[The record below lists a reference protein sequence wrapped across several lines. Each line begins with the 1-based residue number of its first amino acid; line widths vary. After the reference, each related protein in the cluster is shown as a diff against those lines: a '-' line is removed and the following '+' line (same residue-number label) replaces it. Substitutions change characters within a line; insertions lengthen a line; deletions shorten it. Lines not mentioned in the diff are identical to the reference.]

1 MGYDLAVRQEV
12 LVTGAA
18 GFLGS
23 NLCRV
28 LLEAGHAV
36 RGVDN
41 LSQSTTLNVEPLLGA
56 PGFRFARE
64 DVRDEDAM
72 RTAAAGVSVIVH
84 LAAFKIPRY
93 GNALDTLLVNTHGT
107 ESMLKA
113 AAAARARLVFASTSD
128 VYGKNP
134 RLPFAETDDLHLGE
148 TAVKRWAYAT
158 SKIFDEHLCFAYQQ
172 EQGVPVTILRFF
184 GSYGPGQNRT
194 WWGGPQSVFID
205 AALRGREM
213 DVHGDGQQTRSFT
226 YVDDTVDGIVRAM
239 WSERA
244 AGEIFNIGNTKP
256 VTIQALA
263 ELVWRL
269 AGEGEPKIRRVSYQ
283 AFGRYEDVRARV
295 PEIGKAREVLGFE
308 PRVDL
313 EDGLRRTIEWQRAV
327 MAGEG
332 SLP

>member
-1 MGYDLAVRQEV
+1 MSETV

-28 LLEAGHAV
+28 LLDGGHAV
-36 RGVDN
+36 RAVDN
-41 LSQSTTLNVEPLLGA
+41 LSQSTMLNVEPLLA
-56 PGFRFARE
+56 EDRFRFAKD
-64 DVRDEDAM
+64 DVRDEAAM
-72 RTAAAGVSVIVH
+72 RELAGGASAIVH

-113 AAAARARLVFASTSD
+113 AAAVGARLVFASTSD

-134 RLPFAETDDLHLGE
+134 RLPFAETDDLYLGE
-148 TAVKRWAYAT
+148 TSVKRWAYAT
-158 SKIFDEHLCFAYQQ
+158 SKIVDEHLCFAYQQ
-172 EQGVPVTILRFF
+172 ERGVPVTILRFF

-205 AALRGREM
+205 AALRGKEM

-226 YVDDTVDGIVRAM
+226 YVDDTVDGIVRALF
-239 WSERA
+239 SPRA
-244 AGEIFNIGNTKP
+244 VGEIFNIGNTKP

-295 PEIGKAREVLGFE
+295 PEIAKAREILGFE
-308 PRVDL
+308 PRFGL
-313 EDGLRRTIEWQRAV
+313 EDGLRRTIDWQRSV
-327 MAGEG
+327 MAREG

>member
-1 MGYDLAVRQEV
+1 MSEV

-23 NLCRV
+23 NLSRA
-28 LLEAGHAV
+28 LLEGGHAV
-36 RGVDN
+36 RAVDN
-41 LSQSTTLNVEPLLGA
+41 LSQSTMLNVEPLLGHPRFA
-56 PGFRFARE
+56 FARE
-64 DVRDEDAM
+64 DVRDEAAM
-72 RTAAAGVSVIVH
+72 RRLAEGASVLVH

-93 GNALDTLLVNTHGT
+93 GNALDTLLVNTRGT
-107 ESMLKA
+107 ESLLKA
-113 AAAARARLVFASTSD
+113 AAAGGARLVFASTSD

-148 TAVKRWAYAT
+148 TSVKRWAYAT
-158 SKIFDEHLCFAYQQ
+158 SKILDEHLCFAYQQ
-172 EQGVPVTILRFF
+172 ERGVPVTILRFF

-205 AALRGREM
+205 AALRGQPM

-239 WSERA
+239 FSERA
-244 AGEIFNIGNTKP
+244 VGEIFNVGNTKP

-269 AGEGEPKIRRVSYQ
+269 AGTGEPKIRRVSYQ

-295 PEIGKAREVLGFE
+295 AEIGKAREVLGLE
-308 PRVDL
+308 PRIGL
-313 EDGLRRTIEWQRAV
+313 EEGLRLTIAWQRAV
-327 MAGEG
+327 MAREG

>member
-1 MGYDLAVRQEV
+1 MSEV
-12 LVTGAA
+12 LVTGGA

-28 LLEAGHAV
+28 LLEGGHAI

-41 LSQSTTLNVEPLLGA
+41 LSQSTMLNVEPLLGHPRFA
-56 PGFRFARE
+56 FARE
-64 DVRDEDAM
+64 DVRDEAAM
-72 RTAAAGVSVIVH
+72 RGLAKGASVLVH

-113 AAAARARLVFASTSD
+113 AAAAGARLVFASTSD

-148 TAVKRWAYAT
+148 TSVKRWAYAT
-158 SKIFDEHLCFAYQQ
+158 SKILDEHLCFAYQQ
-172 EQGVPVTILRFF
+172 ERGVPVTILRFF

-205 AALRGREM
+205 AALRGQPM

-239 WSERA
+239 FLERA
-244 AGEIFNIGNTKP
+244 VGEIFNIGNTRP

-269 AGEGEPKIRRVSYQ
+269 AGTGEPKIRRVSYQ

-295 PEIGKAREVLGFE
+295 PEIGKARELLGFE
-308 PRVDL
+308 PRVGL
-313 EDGLRRTIEWQRAV
+313 EEGLRLTIEWQRSV
-327 MAGEG
+327 MAREG

>member
-1 MGYDLAVRQEV
+1 MSETV

-23 NLCRV
+23 NLCRA
-28 LLEAGHAV
+28 LLDAGQAV
-36 RGVDN
+36 RAVDN
-41 LSQSTTLNVEPLLGA
+41 LSQSTMLNVEPLLA
-56 PGFRFARE
+56 EPRFRFARE
-64 DVRDEDAM
+64 DVRDEVAM
-72 RTAAAGVSVIVH
+72 RRQAEGASVIVH

-113 AAAARARLVFASTSD
+113 AAGAKARLVFASTSD

-134 RLPFAETDDLHLGE
+134 RLPFTETDDLYLGE
-148 TAVKRWAYAT
+148 TSVKRWAYAT

-172 EQGVPVTILRFF
+172 ERGVPVTILRLF
-184 GSYGPGQNRT
+184 GAYGPGQNRT

-205 AALRGREM
+205 AALRGLEM

-239 WSERA
+239 FSERA
-244 AGEIFNIGNTKP
+244 VGEIFNIGNTKP
-256 VTIQALA
+256 VTIHALA
-263 ELVWRL
+263 EMVWRL
-269 AGEGEPKIRRVSYQ
+269 AGTGEPKTRRVSYQ

-313 EDGLRRTIEWQRAV
+313 EEGLRRTISWQRSV
-327 MAGEG
+327 MAREG
-332 SLP
+332 SLG

>member
-1 MGYDLAVRQEV
+1 MSEV

-28 LLEAGHAV
+28 LLEGGHAV
-36 RGVDN
+36 RAVDN
-41 LSQSTTLNVEPLLGA
+41 LSQSTMLNVEPLLGHPRFA
-56 PGFRFARE
+56 FARE
-64 DVRDEDAM
+64 DVRDEAAM
-72 RTAAAGVSVIVH
+72 RRLAAGSSVLVH

-93 GNALDTLLVNTHGT
+93 GNALDTLLVNTRGT
-107 ESMLKA
+107 ESLLKA
-113 AAAARARLVFASTSD
+113 AVAAGARLVFASTSD

-134 RLPFAETDDLHLGE
+134 RLPFAETDDLYLGE
-148 TAVKRWAYAT
+148 TSVKRWAYAT
-158 SKIFDEHLCFAYQQ
+158 SKILDEHMCFAYQQ
-172 EQGVPVTILRFF
+172 ERGVPVTILRFF

-205 AALRGREM
+205 AALRGQPM

-239 WSERA
+239 FSERA
-244 AGEIFNIGNTKP
+244 VGEIFNVGNTKP

-269 AGEGEPKIRRVSYQ
+269 AGEGEPKIRRVSYR

-295 PEIGKAREVLGFE
+295 PEIAKAREILGFE
-308 PRVDL
+308 PRFGL
-313 EDGLRRTIEWQRAV
+313 EDGLRRTIDWQRSV
-327 MAGEG
+327 MAREG

>member
-1 MGYDLAVRQEV
+1 MSETV

-28 LLEAGHAV
+28 LLEGGHAV
-36 RGVDN
+36 RAVDN
-41 LSQSTTLNVEPLLGA
+41 LSQSTMLNLEPLLGEA
-56 PGFRFARE
+56 RLRFTRE
-64 DVRDEDAM
+64 DVRDEAAM
-72 RTAAAGVSVIVH
+72 QRLAEGASAIVH

-93 GNALDTLLVNTHGT
+93 GNALDTLLVNTGGT

-113 AAAARARLVFASTSD
+113 AAAAKARLVFTSTSD

-134 RLPFAETDDLHLGE
+134 RLPFAETDDLYLGE
-148 TAVKRWAYAT
+148 TSVKRWAYAT
-158 SKIFDEHLCFAYQQ
+158 SKILDEHFCFAYQQ
-172 EQGVPVTILRFF
+172 ERGVPVTILRLF

-205 AALRGREM
+205 AALRGQPM

-226 YVDDTVDGIVRAM
+226 YVDDTVDGIVRALF
-239 WSERA
+239 SPRA
-244 AGEIFNIGNTKP
+244 VGEILNIGSTKP

-263 ELVWRL
+263 EMVWRL
-269 AGEGEPKIRRVSYQ
+269 AGTGEPKIHRVSYQ

-295 PEIGKAREVLGFE
+295 PEIGKARELLGFE
-308 PRVDL
+308 PRVGL
-313 EDGLRRTIEWQRAV
+313 EDGLRRTIDWQRAV
-327 MAGEG
+327 MAREG

>member
-1 MGYDLAVRQEV
+1 MSETV

-28 LLEAGHAV
+28 LLAAGHSV
-36 RGVDN
+36 RAVDN
-41 LSQSTTLNVEPLLGA
+41 LSQSTMLNLEPLLGEA
-56 PGFRFARE
+56 RLVFARE

-72 RTAAAGVSVIVH
+72 RRLSLGASLIVH

-113 AAAARARLVFASTSD
+113 AAVAKARLVFASTSD

-134 RLPFAETDDLHLGE
+134 HLPFAETDDLYLGE
-148 TAVKRWAYAT
+148 TSVKRWAYAT
-158 SKIFDEHLCFAYQQ
+158 SKILDEHLCFAYQQ
-172 EQGVPVTILRFF
+172 ERGVPVTVLRLF

-194 WWGGPQSVFID
+194 WWGGPQAVFID
-205 AALRGREM
+205 AALRGQEM

-239 WSERA
+239 FSPRA

-269 AGEGEPKIRRVSYQ
+269 AGTGEPKIRRVSYQ
-283 AFGRYEDVRARV
+283 AFGRYEDVRHRV
-295 PEIGKAREVLGFE
+295 PDIAKAREVLGFE
-308 PRVDL
+308 PRYGL
-313 EDGLRRTIEWQRAV
+313 EEGLRRTIDWQRAV
-327 MAGEG
+327 MAREG
-332 SLP
+332 SRP

>member
-1 MGYDLAVRQEV
+1 MSETV

-36 RGVDN
+36 RAVDN
-41 LSQSTTLNVEPLLGA
+41 LSQSTMLNVEPLLA
-56 PGFRFARE
+56 EARFRFAKD
-64 DVRDEDAM
+64 DVRDEAAM
-72 RTAAAGVSVIVH
+72 RELAEGASAIVH

-113 AAAARARLVFASTSD
+113 AAAVGARLVFASTSD

-134 RLPFAETDDLHLGE
+134 RLPFAETDDLYLGE
-148 TAVKRWAYAT
+148 TSVKRWAYAT
-158 SKIFDEHLCFAYQQ
+158 SKIVDEHLCFAYQQ
-172 EQGVPVTILRFF
+172 ERGVPVTILRFF

-205 AALRGREM
+205 AALRGKEM

-226 YVDDTVDGIVRAM
+226 YVDDTVDGIVRALF
-239 WSERA
+239 SPRA
-244 AGEIFNIGNTKP
+244 LGEIFNIGNTKP

-269 AGEGEPKIRRVSYQ
+269 AGQGEPKIRRVSYQ

-295 PEIGKAREVLGFE
+295 PEIAKAREILGFE
-308 PRVDL
+308 PRFGL
-313 EDGLRRTIEWQRAV
+313 EDGLRRTIDWQRSV
-327 MAGEG
+327 MAREG

>member
-1 MGYDLAVRQEV
+1 MSEAV

-28 LLEAGHAV
+28 LVQAGHAV

-41 LSQSTTLNVEPLLGA
+41 LSQSTMLNVEPLLA
-56 PGFRFARE
+56 ESRFRFARE
-64 DVRDEDAM
+64 DVRDEAAM
-72 RTAAAGVSVIVH
+72 LREAEGASAIVH

-93 GNALDTLLVNTHGT
+93 GNALDTLLVNAHGT

-113 AAAARARLVFASTSD
+113 AAAAKARLVFASTSD

-134 RLPFAETDDLHLGE
+134 RLPFAETDDLYLGE
-148 TAVKRWAYAT
+148 TSVKRWAYAT
-158 SKIFDEHLCFAYQQ
+158 SKILDEHLCFAYQQ
-172 EQGVPVTILRFF
+172 ERGVPVTILRFF

-205 AALRGREM
+205 AALRGQEM

-239 WSERA
+239 FSERA
-244 AGEIFNIGNTKP
+244 MGGIFNIGDTKP
-256 VTIQALA
+256 VTIHALA
-263 ELVWRL
+263 EMVWRL
-269 AGEGEPKIRRVSYQ
+269 AGTGAPKIRRVSYQ

-295 PEIGKAREVLGFE
+295 PEIGKARDILGFE
-308 PRVDL
+308 PRIGL
-313 EDGLRRTIEWQRAV
+313 EEGLRRTIDWQRSV
-327 MAGEG
+327 MAREG
-332 SLP
+332 SLR

>member
-1 MGYDLAVRQEV
+1 MSETV

-36 RGVDN
+36 RAVDN
-41 LSQSTTLNVEPLLGA
+41 LSQSTMLNVEPLLA
-56 PGFRFARE
+56 EERFRFAKD
-64 DVRDEDAM
+64 DVRDEAAM
-72 RTAAAGVSVIVH
+72 RELAAGSSAIVH

-113 AAAARARLVFASTSD
+113 AAAVGARLVFASTSD

-134 RLPFAETDDLHLGE
+134 RLPFAETDDLYLGE
-148 TAVKRWAYAT
+148 TSVKRWAYAT
-158 SKIFDEHLCFAYQQ
+158 SKIVDEHLCFAHQQ
-172 EQGVPVTILRFF
+172 ERGVPVTILRFF

-205 AALRGREM
+205 AALRGKEM

-226 YVDDTVDGIVRAM
+226 YVDDTVDGIVRALF
-239 WSERA
+239 SPRA
-244 AGEIFNIGNTKP
+244 PGEIFNIGNTKP

-295 PEIGKAREVLGFE
+295 PEIAKAREILGFE
-308 PRVDL
+308 PRFGL
-313 EDGLRRTIEWQRAV
+313 EDGLRRTIDWQRSV
-327 MAGEG
+327 MAREG

>member
-1 MGYDLAVRQEV
+1 MSETV

-28 LLEAGHAV
+28 LLTAGHGV
-36 RGVDN
+36 RAVDN
-41 LSQSTTLNVEPLLGA
+41 LSQSTMLNLEPLLGEA
-56 PGFRFARE
+56 RLRFARE
-64 DVRDEDAM
+64 DVRDRTAM
-72 RTAAAGVSVIVH
+72 RRQADGVSVIVH

-107 ESMLKA
+107 ESMLGA
-113 AAAARARLVFASTSD
+113 AEAAKARLVMASTSD

-134 RLPFAETDDLHLGE
+134 RLPFAETDDLYLGE
-148 TAVKRWAYAT
+148 TGVKRWAYAT
-158 SKIFDEHLCFAYQQ
+158 SKILDEHLCFAYQQ
-172 EQGVPVTILRFF
+172 ERGVPVTILRLF

-205 AALRGREM
+205 AALRDQPM

-239 WSERA
+239 FSARA
-244 AGEIFNIGNTKP
+244 VGEIFNLGNTKP
-256 VTIQALA
+256 VTIQSLA
-263 ELVWRL
+263 EMVWRL
-269 AGEGEPKIRRVSYQ
+269 AGTGEPKIRRVSYQ

-308 PRVDL
+308 PRVGL
-313 EDGLRRTIEWQRAV
+313 EEGLRRTIDWQRAV
-327 MAGEG
+327 MRREG
-332 SLP
+332 GRP

>member
-1 MGYDLAVRQEV
+1 MSETV

-28 LLEAGHAV
+28 LLDAGHAV

-41 LSQSTTLNVEPLLGA
+41 LSQSTMLNVGPLLEESR
-56 PGFRFARE
+56 FRFARE
-64 DVRDEDAM
+64 DVRDEAAM
-72 RTAAAGVSVIVH
+72 REQAEGASVIVH

-113 AAAARARLVFASTSD
+113 AAAAKARFVFASTSD

-134 RLPFAETDDLHLGE
+134 RLPLAEGDDLYLGE
-148 TAVKRWAYAT
+148 TSVKRWAYAT
-158 SKIFDEHLCFAYQQ
+158 SKILDEHLCFAYQQ
-172 EQGVPVTILRFF
+172 ERGVPVTILRFF

-205 AALRGREM
+205 AALRGQEM

-226 YVDDTVDGIVRAM
+226 YVDDTVDGIFRAM
-239 WSERA
+239 FSERA
-244 AGEIFNIGNTKP
+244 VGEIFNIGNTKP
-256 VTIQALA
+256 VTIHGLA
-263 ELVWRL
+263 EMVWRL
-269 AGEGEPKIRRVSYQ
+269 AGAGEPKIRRVSYQ

-308 PRVDL
+308 PRVGL
-313 EDGLRRTIEWQRAV
+313 EEGLRRTIVWQRSI
-327 MAGEG
+327 MAREG
-332 SLP
+332 RAP

>member
-1 MGYDLAVRQEV
+1 MSETV

-28 LLEAGHAV
+28 LLDGGHAV
-36 RGVDN
+36 RAVDN
-41 LSQSTTLNVEPLLGA
+41 LSQSTMLNVEPLLGEDR
-56 PGFRFARE
+56 FRFAKD
-64 DVRDEDAM
+64 DVRDEAAM
-72 RTAAAGVSVIVH
+72 RELAGGASAIVH

-113 AAAARARLVFASTSD
+113 AAAVGARLVFASTSD

-134 RLPFAETDDLHLGE
+134 RLPFAETDDLYLGE
-148 TAVKRWAYAT
+148 TSVKRWAYAT
-158 SKIFDEHLCFAYQQ
+158 SKIVDEHLCFAYQQ
-172 EQGVPVTILRFF
+172 ERGVPVTILRFF

-205 AALRGREM
+205 AALRGKEM

-226 YVDDTVDGIVRAM
+226 YVDDTVDGIVRALF
-239 WSERA
+239 SPRA
-244 AGEIFNIGNTKP
+244 VGEIFNIGNTKP

-295 PEIGKAREVLGFE
+295 PEIAKAREILGFE
-308 PRVDL
+308 PRFGL
-313 EDGLRRTIEWQRAV
+313 EDGLRRTIDWQRSV
-327 MAGEG
+327 MAREG

>member
-1 MGYDLAVRQEV
+1 MSETV

-28 LLEAGHAV
+28 LLESGHAV
-36 RGVDN
+36 RAVDN
-41 LSQSTTLNVEPLLGA
+41 LSQSTMLNLEPLLGEA
-56 PGFRFARE
+56 RLCFARE
-64 DVRDEDAM
+64 DVRDEAAM
-72 RTAAAGVSVIVH
+72 QRLAEGASAIVH

-93 GNALDTLLVNTHGT
+93 GNALDTLLVNTRGT
-107 ESMLKA
+107 ESILKA
-113 AAAARARLVFASTSD
+113 AVAVNARVLFASTSD

-134 RLPFAETDDLHLGE
+134 RLPFAETDDLCLGE
-148 TAVKRWAYAT
+148 TGVKRWAYAT
-158 SKIFDEHLCFAYQQ
+158 SKILDEHFCLAYQQ
-172 EQGVPVTILRFF
+172 ERGVPVTILRLF

-205 AALRGREM
+205 AALRGLPM

-226 YVDDTVDGIVRAM
+226 YVDDAVDGITRALF
-239 WSERA
+239 SPRA
-244 AGEIFNIGNTKP
+244 VGEIFNIGNTKP

-269 AGEGEPKIRRVSYQ
+269 AGTGEPRIHRVSYQ

-295 PEIGKAREVLGFE
+295 PEIGKARELLGFE
-308 PRVDL
+308 PRVGL
-313 EDGLRRTIEWQRAV
+313 EDGLRRTIDWQRAV
-327 MAGEG
+327 MAREG
-332 SLP
+332 SHP

>member
-1 MGYDLAVRQEV
+1 MTESIV
-12 LVTGAA
+12 VTGAA
-18 GFLGS
+18 GFIGS
-23 NLCRV
+23 NLSRA
-28 LLEAGHAV
+28 LLERGHAV
-36 RGVDN
+36 CGIDN
-41 LSQSTTLNVEPLLGA
+41 LSQSTMLNVEPLVEHRS
-56 PGFRFARE
+56 FRFVRE
-64 DVRDEDAM
+64 DVRDGAAM
-72 RTAAAGVSVIVH
+72 QRLAAGATVVVH

-113 AAAARARLVFASTSD
+113 AARVGARLVLASTSD
-128 VYGKNP
+128 VYGKSP
-134 RLPFAETDDLHLGE
+134 HLPFAETNDLYLGE
-148 TAVKRWAYAT
+148 TSVKRWAYAT

-172 EQGVPVTILRFF
+172 ERGVPVTILRLF

-205 AALRGREM
+205 AALRGLEM

-239 WSERA
+239 LSARA
-244 AGEIFNIGNTKP
+244 VGEIFNIGNTRP
-256 VTIQALA
+256 VTIHALA
-263 ELVWRL
+263 EMVWRL
-269 AGEGEPKIRRVSYQ
+269 AGTGEPKIRRVSYQ

-313 EDGLRRTIEWQRAV
+313 EEGLRRTISWQRSV
-327 MAGEG
+327 MAREG
-332 SLP
+332 SLG

>member
-1 MGYDLAVRQEV
+1 MKEAV

-28 LLEAGHAV
+28 LLARGHRVQA
-36 RGVDN
+36 VDN
-41 LSQSTTLNVEPLLGA
+41 LSQSTMLNVEPLRGD
-56 PGFRFARE
+56 PRFEFAQE
-64 DVRDEDAM
+64 DVRDEPAM
-72 RTAAAGVSVIVH
+72 RRLAKGASVLVH

-107 ESMLKA
+107 ESLLKA
-113 AAAARARLVFASTSD
+113 AEASKARLVFASTSD

-134 RLPFAETDDLHLGE
+134 ILPFAETSDLYLGE
-148 TAVKRWAYAT
+148 SAVKRWAYAT
-158 SKIFDEHLCFAYQQ
+158 SKILDEHLCFAYQQ
-172 EQGVPVTILRFF
+172 ERGVPVTILRFF

-205 AALRGREM
+205 AALRDLPM
-213 DVHGDGQQTRSFT
+213 DIHGDGQQTRSFT
-226 YVDDTVDGIVRAM
+226 YVDDTVDGILRAM
-239 WSERA
+239 FSPLA
-244 AGEIFNIGNTKP
+244 VGEIFNIGNTKP
-256 VTIQALA
+256 VTIQGLA

-269 AGEGEPKIRRVSYQ
+269 AGKGEPKLHRVSYQ

-295 PEIGKAREVLGFE
+295 PEIVKARERLGFE

-313 EDGLRRTIEWQRAV
+313 EEGLRRTIDWQRDV
-327 MAGEG
+327 MRREG
-332 SLP
+332 TLP

>member
-1 MGYDLAVRQEV
+1 MSETV

-23 NLCRV
+23 NLCRA
-28 LLEAGHAV
+28 LLDAGQAV
-36 RGVDN
+36 RAVDN
-41 LSQSTTLNVEPLLGA
+41 LSQSTMLNVEPLLA
-56 PGFRFARE
+56 DSRFRFARE
-64 DVRDEDAM
+64 DVRDEVAM
-72 RTAAAGVSVIVH
+72 RRQAEGASVIVH

-113 AAAARARLVFASTSD
+113 AAGAKARLVFASTSD

-134 RLPFAETDDLHLGE
+134 RLPFTETDDLYLGE
-148 TAVKRWAYAT
+148 TSVKRWAYAT

-172 EQGVPVTILRFF
+172 ERGVPVTILRLF
-184 GSYGPGQNRT
+184 GAYGPGQNRT

-205 AALRGREM
+205 AALRGLEM

-239 WSERA
+239 LSARA
-244 AGEIFNIGNTKP
+244 VGEIFNIGNTRP
-256 VTIQALA
+256 VTIHALA
-263 ELVWRL
+263 EMVWRL
-269 AGEGEPKIRRVSYQ
+269 AGTGEPKIRRVSYQ

-313 EDGLRRTIEWQRAV
+313 EEGLRRTISWQRSV
-327 MAGEG
+327 MAREG
-332 SLP
+332 SLR

>member
-1 MGYDLAVRQEV
+1 MSQEIV
-12 LVTGAA
+12 VTGAA

-28 LLEAGHAV
+28 LLERGHDV

-41 LSQSTTLNVEPLLGA
+41 LSQSTMLNVEGLLGD
-56 PGFRFARE
+56 PRFRFVRE
-64 DVRDEDAM
+64 NVRDETAM
-72 RTAAAGVSVIVH
+72 RRLGQGASVLVH

-113 AAAARARLVFASTSD
+113 AEGTGARLVFASTSD

-134 RLPFAETDDLHLGE
+134 HLPFAETSDLYLGE
-148 TAVKRWAYAT
+148 TSVKRWAYAT
-158 SKIFDEHLCFAYQQ
+158 SKIVDEHLCFAYQQ
-172 EQGVPVTILRFF
+172 ERGVPVTILRFF

-205 AALRGREM
+205 AALRGQPME
-213 DVHGDGQQTRSFT
+213 VHGDGQQTRSFT

-239 WSERA
+239 FSKRVE
-244 AGEIFNIGNTKP
+244 GEIFNIGNTKP

-269 AGEGEPKIRRVSYQ
+269 AGRGEPKIRRVSYQ

-295 PEIGKAREVLGFE
+295 PDIRKAREVLGFE
-308 PRVDL
+308 PRVGL
-313 EDGLRRTIEWQRAV
+313 EEGLRLTIDWQRSV
-327 MAGEG
+327 MEREG
-332 SLP
+332 TLP

>member
-1 MGYDLAVRQEV
+1 MSETV

-28 LLEAGHAV
+28 LLEGGHDV
-36 RGVDN
+36 RAVDN
-41 LSQSTTLNVEPLLGA
+41 FSQSTMLNIEPLLGRLR
-56 PGFRFARE
+56 FLFARE
-64 DVRDEDAM
+64 DVRDEAAM
-72 RTAAAGVSVIVH
+72 RRMAEGASAIVH

-107 ESMLKA
+107 ESLLKA
-113 AAAARARLVFASTSD
+113 AAATGSRMVFASTSD

-134 RLPFAETDDLHLGE
+134 HLPFVETSDLHLGE
-148 TAVKRWAYAT
+148 TSVKRWAYAT
-158 SKIFDEHLCFAYQQ
+158 SKILDEHLCFAYQQ
-172 EQGVPVTILRFF
+172 ERGVPVTILRFF

-205 AALRGREM
+205 AALRGQPM

-239 WSERA
+239 FSERA
-244 AGEIFNIGNTKP
+244 VGEIFNVGNTKP

-269 AGEGEPKIRRVSYQ
+269 AGTGEPKIRRVSYQ

-295 PEIGKAREVLGFE
+295 PEIGKARELLGFE
-308 PRVDL
+308 PRVGL
-313 EDGLRRTIEWQRAV
+313 EEGLRLTIEWQRSV

-332 SLP
+332 SLL